1 MFRTLIVLSALA
13 SCAAFAPS
21 IHTRS
26 RASTALSAQRV
37 DARAAAAAVATVLAG
52 PAMALAQAQAVVDEA
67 QYGTVEAPAWVL
79 PVGAL
84 IVVSTAGLVP
94 LFLKGGEEAQKA
106 MAERDADVFDRSN
119 SRGYLDDNNKK
130 R

>member
-1 MFRTLIVLSALA
+1 MIRTLIVLSALA

-21 IHTRS
+21 IPARS